1 MKAGIILYA
10 FFSISLVHIL
20 SEFFGW
26 SDLVFWTK
34 PLLMPMLMLALWMD
48 VTKAEI
54 NVSIQFAWV
63 ALLFSTAGDLFLL
76 AEKNDNQ
83 AIYFYLGLG
92 SFLLA
97 QISYCYSFFRL
108 GSLALPP
115 AWKIIYP
122 LYYAGFILLL
132 LPQLA
137 AVLLI
142 AVIIYGLAL
151 TTMAWNSWRM
161 RAGQGWLSYTGI
173 AGAILFLISDSL
185 LAINR
190 FKTPVPNAGFWIM
203 CTYITAQYLIIQGII
218 IKSRSNS
225 MLRPVTG

>member
-1 MKAGIILYA
+1 MKAGIFVYA
-10 FFSISLVHIL
+10 FFSISLLHIL

-34 PLLMPMLMLALWMD
+34 PLLMPMLMLALWME

-63 ALLFSTAGDLFLL
+63 ALFFSTAGDLFLL
-76 AEKNDNQ
+76 AEKNNNQ

-97 QISYCYSFFRL
+97 QISYCYSFYRL
-108 GSLALPP
+108 GRLSLPP

-122 LYYAGFILLL
+122 LYYTGFILLL

-161 RAGQGWLSYTGI
+161 RAGEGWLSYAGV
-173 AGAILFLISDSL
+173 AGAILFLISDNL

-190 FKTPVPNAGFWIM
+190 FKSPVPYAGFWIM
-203 CTYITAQYLIIQGII
+203 CTYIAAQYLIIQGII
-218 IKSRSNS
+218 IKSRSNF
-225 MLRPVTG
+225 MIRPVTG